1 MTWWLNPKLWGAVA
15 LAAALAFAGW
25 FLYGAGQKDVQAK
38 WNAQKA
44 ADAQAVIDVNSENQ
58 RIANRWNATVIGA
71 LNAQTLRNQRLEA
84 DAGSAS
90 AERGRLLDAI
100 RRATAKRDLPSTTA
114 QADPEPANP
123 IADVLG
129 ACTLEVQELARAADG
144 HASDAQALSDAW
156 PVSYEL
162 GGKLK

>member
-1 MTWWLNPKLWGAVA
+1 MTWWLNPKLWAAVA

-25 FLYGAGQKDVQAK
+25 FLYRAGQKDVRSD

-44 ADAQAVIDVNSENQ
+44 ADALAVIEVNNENQ
-58 RIANRWNATVIGA
+58 RIAGRWNATVIGA
-71 LNAQTLRNQRLEA
+71 LNAQTQRNQRLEA
-84 DAGSAS
+84 DAGSAA

-100 RRATAKRDLPSTTA
+100 RRATAKRDLPSATA
-114 QADPEPANP
+114 QAGLEPTNP

-129 ACTLEVQELARAADG
+129 ACTLEVQELARTADG

-156 PVSYEL
+156 P
-162 GGKLK
+162 K